1 MAEALRPVRA
11 RGGLIVQ
18 PAFDFTNH
26 PPIHLLIIPGGVVTA
41 ELAKPWVIDWIART
55 AAKAQLTAS
64 VCTGAFLLAKAGL
77 LHGKTVTTHWE
88 ELDDLHVQ
96 FPGLAVRGG
105 TRWIDEGTIA
115 TSAGIS
121 DGIDLSL
128 HLVERLEGEELAVR
142 TARQMDYAWHR
153 APA

>member
-1 MAEALRPVRA
+1 M
-11 RGGLIVQ
+11 
-18 PAFDFTNH
+18 
-26 PPIHLLIIPGGVVTA
+26 
-41 ELAKPWVIDWIART
+41 
-55 AAKAQLTAS
+55 TAS
-64 VCTGAFLLAKAGL
+64 VCIGAFLLAKTGL
-77 LHGKTVTTHWE
+77 FDGKTVTTHWE
-88 ELDDLHVQ
+88 DLDDLRAQ

-142 TARQMDYAWHR
+142 TARQMDYAWQR